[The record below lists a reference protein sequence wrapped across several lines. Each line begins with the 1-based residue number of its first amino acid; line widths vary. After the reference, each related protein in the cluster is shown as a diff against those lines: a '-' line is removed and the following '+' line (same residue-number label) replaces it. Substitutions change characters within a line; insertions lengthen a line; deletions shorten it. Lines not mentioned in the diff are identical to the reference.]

1 MANFE
6 TVIVETDLLILGG
19 GMAACGAAVEAAYW
33 AKQNG
38 LKVTLVDKAA
48 VDRSGAVAMGLSAIN
63 QYVGLKDGTNT
74 LKDYVD
80 YVRNDLMGV
89 TREDLVANIARH
101 VDSTVHL
108 FEKWGLPIWKDEK
121 GKYVHEGRWQL
132 MINGESYKVIVAE
145 AAKNALLQSGV
156 GQIFERVFIVGP
168 IMDGDR
174 CAGAVGFSVRENKF
188 YVFKAKATLVA
199 MGGAVH
205 VFKPRSSGEGMGR
218 AWYPPWNSGSSAYF
232 TIRAGAEMTCQ
243 EVRFIPVRFKDAYG
257 PVGAWFLL
265 FKSRATNSQ
274 GGDYM
279 VERRPELEKWGPY
292 GRVKPVPANLRNYL
306 GMLDV
311 MDGKGPINMR
321 TEEAIQK
328 IADTYKDDP
337 KAYKKKMKELE
348 SEAWEDFLDMTISQ
362 AILWASTNV
371 QPEEQSSEIAAS
383 EPYFIGSHS
392 GASGAWVSGPE
403 DLQTDE
409 TKAEYFWGYTN
420 MSTVKGLFCA
430 GDASGASSH
439 KFSSGSHA
447 EGRIAAKSAIKFIV
461 ENNAHATVD
470 PAKVESLKAEILKP
484 LDTYEQHKN
493 ATTDPEINPN
503 YIKPRMF
510 MFRLQ
515 KIMDEYAGG
524 ISSPIHNQRG
534 LAEQGPGTAGLAQG
548 GLRETRRFQLAR
560 THALLGKHTP
570 HVAGRSARPDH
581 ALPRRDSLARILLPR
596 GQAGSRRREVACLR
610 QLPGSIPR
618 RTPGRCEPGRSCRS
632 SRSPRS
638 TNCSED
644 SAARFGAGDSRG
656 REGTSHPP
664 VARMKQGLS
673 KECPHC
679 GQPMVRWANPQ
690 WS

>member
-19 GMAACGAAVEAAYW
+19 GMAACGAAVEAAHW
-33 AKQNG
+33 AQKNG

-48 VDRSGAVAMGLSAIN
+48 MDRSGAVAMGLSAIN
-63 QYVGLKDGTNT
+63 QYVGLRDGTNSI
-74 LKDYVD
+74 KDYVD

-101 VDSTVHL
+101 VDSSVHL
-108 FEKWGLPIWKDEK
+108 FEKWGLPIWKDAE

-132 MINGESYKVIVAE
+132 MINGESYKVIVSE
-145 AAKNALLQSGV
+145 AAKNALLHDGV

-168 IMDGDR
+168 LMDGDR
-174 CAGAVGFSVRENKF
+174 CAGAIGFSIRENKV
-188 YVFKAKATLVA
+188 YVFKAKATLAA

-218 AWYPPWNSGSSAYF
+218 AWYPPWNAGSSAYF
-232 TIRAGAEMTCQ
+232 TMKAGAEMTCQ

-265 FKSRATNSQ
+265 FKSRATNAMD
-274 GGDYM
+274 GNYM
-279 VERRPELEKWGPY
+279 IERKAELDNWLPY

-306 GMLDV
+306 GMLDI
-311 MDGKGPINMR
+311 MEGKGPLFMR

-328 IADTYKDDP
+328 IADTLKDDP
-337 KAYKKKMKELE
+337 KAYKKKMKDLE

-362 AILWASTNV
+362 ALLWAGTNT
-371 QPEEQSSEIAAS
+371 QPEEKSSEIAPA

-403 DLQTDE
+403 DLQSGE
-409 TKAEYFWGYTN
+409 TKNEYFWGYTN

-447 EGRIAAKSAIKFIV
+447 EGRIAAKSAVQFIL
-461 ENNAHATVD
+461 ENNEA
-470 PAKVESLKAEILKP
+470 PKVEPAMVEAAVAEILGP
-484 LDTYEQHKN
+484 LETYESNKG

-503 YIKPRMF
+503 YIRPRMF

-524 ISSPIHNQRG
+524 VSSQFTTNKKQLERALELLEFLKEDSRKLAAPNLHELMRCWENIHRMWQ
-534 LAEQGPGTAGLAQG
+534 AEAHVRTVLF
-548 GLRETRRFQLAR
+548 REETRWPGYYYRADTPKMDEENWHVFANCRFDPTSGDWQMR
-560 THALLGKHTP
+560 T
-570 HVAGRSARPDH
+570 RPI
-581 ALPRRDSLARILLPR
+581 LRIF
-596 GQAGSRRREVACLR
+596 A
-610 QLPGSIPR
+610 
-618 RTPGRCEPGRSCRS
+618 
-632 SRSPRS
+632 
-638 TNCSED
+638 
-644 SAARFGAGDSRG
+644 
-656 REGTSHPP
+656 
-664 VARMKQGLS
+664 
-673 KECPHC
+673 
-679 GQPMVRWANPQ
+679 
-690 WS
+690 